1 MLSTTP
7 AVQGFETIRSP
18 WTRYFPASQS
28 RRDVWRSSHGYA
40 KRCALLDHLDRSGEC
55 AGLDEIQCLRTLR
68 QRMSFARV
76 GEETQTDP
84 PVNLRKSSRPF
95 PIKTNL
101 SSLPATLP
109 AVLQLLSPDS
119 ETLFN
124 GNPQRD
130 VLNLGGSRAHIF
142 AMHGPAT
149 DAAEDA
155 PHNLFSTKNGAPG
168 PASHQRCK

>member
-1 MLSTTP
+1 
-7 AVQGFETIRSP
+7 
-18 WTRYFPASQS
+18 
-28 RRDVWRSSHGYA
+28 
-40 KRCALLDHLDRSGEC
+40 
-55 AGLDEIQCLRTLR
+55 
-68 QRMSFARV
+68 MSFARV

-84 PVNLRKSSRPF
+84 PVILRKSSRPF

-168 PASHQRCK
+168 PASHQRCKGLD